1 MTREETMDAGRSRR
15 GIALAG
21 GGPLGGTYELGALI
35 ALEEALAGF
44 DLLDCDAYVG
54 VSAGAVLAACLA
66 NGISPRALH
75 RMMISGEAGEDPFDP
90 GRLLQPAWHEYL
102 RRALA
107 LPSLFVSSFMQWLEA
122 PFSHGI
128 LESFQRVF
136 RSVPTG
142 MFDNGPLAAA
152 LSHLF
157 ASPGRT
163 NDFRKLPHKLFVV
176 AADLDSTHSVPFGT
190 PGLDDVTISRAVQAS
205 TALPGYYPPVPIN
218 GRTYVDG
225 VLNKTLHAS
234 VALADGVKL
243 LICINPLVPFDRAL
257 AKERQAEDH
266 GPLDGYGLPLV
277 MSQTFR
283 AIIHSRMRTAMGRYA
298 VDYPDADIVLFEP
311 PTDDPEMFFVN
322 VFSYADRQRLCEHA
336 YQQTRTELR
345 RRAEVLEP
353 IFARHGVRLDRA
365 VLDDET
371 RTLRAAAP
379 PRTSGNPVSSVLA
392 EIDRALARLQA
403 ALAPSRPS
411 GTDRS
416 PP

>member
-1 MTREETMDAGRSRR
+1 
-15 GIALAG
+15 
-21 GGPLGGTYELGALI
+21 
-35 ALEEALAGF
+35 
-44 DLLDCDAYVG
+44 
-54 VSAGAVLAACLA
+54 
-66 NGISPRALH
+66 PRALH

-176 AADLDSTHSVPFGT
+176 AADLDSSHSVPFGT

-218 GRTYVDG
+218 GRSYVDG

-283 AIIHSRMRTAMGRYA
+283 AIIHSRIRTAMGRYP

-311 PTDDPEMFFVN
+311 PTADPEMFFVN

-336 YQQTRTELR
+336 YQQTRAELR
-345 RRAEVLEP
+345 RRAETLEP
-353 IFARHGVRLDRA
+353 ILAKHSVALNRA
-365 VLDDET
+365 TLDDAA
-371 RTLRAAAP
+371 RTLTATAAAP
-379 PRTSGNPVSSVLA
+379 TYSQLVSLLFRPLN
-392 EIDRALARLQA
+392 DALARLEA
-403 ALAPSRPS
+403 MLSPPGEAGASE
-411 GTDRS
+411 RS